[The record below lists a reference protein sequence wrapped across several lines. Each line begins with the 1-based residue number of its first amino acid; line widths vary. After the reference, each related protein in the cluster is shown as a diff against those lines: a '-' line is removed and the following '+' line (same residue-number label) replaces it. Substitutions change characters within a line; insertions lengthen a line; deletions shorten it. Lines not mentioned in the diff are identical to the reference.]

1 MPAPATI
8 HHLTIVD
15 WNVHVGSGQ
24 VGELLD
30 RLPLDAAQGRPFD
43 TAQGRPFDAAQGRPF
58 DTAQGRPLDAAQG
71 RPFDAAQGRQPEGI
85 VLLLQEAYRSGEEVP
100 DAPPGLDVPAKIHR
114 HPRTL
119 DIVSIA
125 RARGLNLA
133 YVPSMRNGSGTGVG
147 EREDR
152 GSAILSSEPL
162 SDVTA
167 IELPI
172 GHERRVAVLATVTPR
187 GGTPVRVVAAH
198 FDVLRGARQQGEHLA
213 AYLMSHPSPLP
224 IVLGIDANAIAGAHS
239 GAVHAIEKVAPR
251 LRLCGTGRTNA
262 WLARIDF
269 LFSNLPSSSID
280 RCETLHDRYGSDHS
294 PQVLIVNA
302 PT

>member
-1 MPAPATI
+1 MLNVASAPTPATI

-30 RLPLDAAQGRPFD
+30 RLSFDAAQG
-43 TAQGRPFDAAQGRPF
+43 GPFDAAQG
-58 DTAQGRPLDAAQG
+58 G
-71 RPFDAAQGRQPEGI
+71 QPAGV

-100 DAPPGLDVPAKIHR
+100 DVPAKIHE

-125 RARGLNLA
+125 RERGLNLA

-152 GSAILSSEPL
+152 GSAILSSESL

-198 FDVLRGARQQGEHLA
+198 FDVVRGATKQGEHLA

-251 LRLCGTGRTNA
+251 LRQCGTGRTNA
-262 WLARIDF
+262 WFARIDF
-269 LFSNLPSSSID
+269 LFSDLPASEID
-280 RCETLHDRYGSDHS
+280 RCETLHDRYGSDHR
-294 PQVLIVNA
+294 PQVLNLK
-302 PT
+302 PNPNLNPNL

>member
-1 MPAPATI
+1 MLNVASAPTPATI

-30 RLPLDAAQGRPFD
+30 RLSFGAAQG
-43 TAQGRPFDAAQGRPF
+43 GPFDAAQGGPP
-58 DTAQGRPLDAAQG
+58 AGV
-71 RPFDAAQGRQPEGI
+71 

-100 DAPPGLDVPAKIHR
+100 DVPAGLDVPAKIHE

-125 RARGLNLA
+125 RERGLNLA

-152 GSAILSSEPL
+152 GSAILSSESL

-198 FDVLRGARQQGEHLA
+198 FDVVRGATKQGEHLA

-251 LRLCGTGRTNA
+251 LRQCGTGRTNA
-262 WLARIDF
+262 WFARIDF
-269 LFSNLPSSSID
+269 LFSNLPASEID
-280 RCETLHDRYGSDHS
+280 RCETLHDRYGSDHR
-294 PQVLIVNA
+294 PQVLNLK
-302 PT
+302 PNPNL